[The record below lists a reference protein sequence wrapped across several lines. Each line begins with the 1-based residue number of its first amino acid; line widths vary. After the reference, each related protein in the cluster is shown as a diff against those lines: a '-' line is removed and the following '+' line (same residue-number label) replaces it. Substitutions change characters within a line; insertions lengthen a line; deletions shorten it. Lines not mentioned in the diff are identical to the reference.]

1 MSKIH
6 GARVRVGSA
15 WTELRLSVR
24 RPRIALRGPTDA
36 TSVIVSLT
44 SFPARIDRVRPTLWS
59 LLSQS
64 RPPDRLVLVLAE
76 DDFPDRHLPSRV
88 TELESLGVEF
98 RWVVRNIG
106 SYKKLIPI
114 LADHPS
120 DVIVTA
126 DDDVLYPRD
135 WLADLLEAHK
145 QAPDRI
151 IAHRAYAIAMGAGR
165 PLPYLQWRPADTR
178 TPSRLVF
185 PTGRGGILYPPAA
198 LSAKVF
204 DVDLALQLCPYAD
217 DIWFKAMSLKAGTR
231 VGVVSG
237 TFNNFYETLFSQQKN
252 SLSRTNWA
260 IVNAGDA
267 RTRNDYQLA
276 AVFDHFDLWSRLG

>member
-15 WTELRLSVR
+15 WTELRLWAR

-44 SFPARIDRVRPTLWS
+44 SFPARVDRVRPTLWS
-59 LLSQS
+59 ILAQS

-76 DDFPDRHLPSRV
+76 DDFPDRRLPSRI
-88 TELESLGVEF
+88 TELETLGVEL
-98 RWVVRNIG
+98 RWVARNIG

-114 LADHPS
+114 LADHS
-120 DVIVTA
+120 TDLIVTA
-126 DDDVLYPRD
+126 DDDVLYPRN
-135 WLADLLEAHK
+135 WLADLLEAHR

-151 IAHRAYAIAMGAGR
+151 IAHRAYAIAMRAER
-165 PLPYLQWRPADTR
+165 PLPYSQWRPADTR
-178 TPSRLVF
+178 TPSRRVF

-198 LSAKVF
+198 LPPEVF

-217 DIWFKAMSLKAGTR
+217 DIWFKAMSLKAGTP
-231 VGVVSG
+231 VGVVSD
-237 TFNNFYETLFSQQKN
+237 TFNNFYETLLSQRN
-252 SLSRTNWA
+252 SLSYTNWA
-260 IVNAGDA
+260 IVNAGDV
-267 RTRNDYQLA
+267 RTRNDYQLE
-276 AVFDHFDLWSRLG
+276 AVFDHFDLWSYLG